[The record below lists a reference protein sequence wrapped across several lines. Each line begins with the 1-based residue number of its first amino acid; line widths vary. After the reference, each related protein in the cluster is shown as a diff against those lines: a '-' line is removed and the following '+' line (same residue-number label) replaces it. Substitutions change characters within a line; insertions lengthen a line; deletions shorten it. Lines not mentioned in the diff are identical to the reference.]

1 MVMILI
7 NKPFWSCDCR
17 HMMGIKFKDVTCG
30 CKSKVMLKDLSKIDR
45 SKGIPECYV
54 RFEMNKS

>member
-45 SKGIPECYV
+45 SKGLK
-54 RFEMNKS
+54 MN